1 MDDRIQQLDCNSF
14 FVSGIGDLTES
25 KLCDLLSCMRVKIY
39 SWELTGEKRRF
50 CEAFYNSNS
59 QAESVYNSQ
68 NPTVFNT
75 LTLKF
80 LPKQSMTTIWV
91 TGLPGIVYSR
101 DLFTGLND
109 LTAGLLRVTIPSNP
123 E

>member
-1 MDDRIQQLDCNSF
+1 MDDRAQQLDCSSF

-50 CEAFYNSNS
+50 CEAFYNSTL
-59 QAESVYNSQ
+59 QAESIYNLQIPISYNS
-68 NPTVFNT
+68 

-80 LPKQSMTTIWV
+80 LPKQSMTTIWIS
-91 TGLPGIVYSR
+91 GLPGIVYSR
-101 DLFTGLND
+101 DLFTGLNE